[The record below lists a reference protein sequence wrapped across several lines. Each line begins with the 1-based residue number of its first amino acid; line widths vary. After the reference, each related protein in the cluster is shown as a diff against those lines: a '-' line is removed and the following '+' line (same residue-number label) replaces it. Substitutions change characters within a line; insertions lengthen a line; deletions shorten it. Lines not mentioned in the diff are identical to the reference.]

1 MEDTREFLKEAKRN
15 VPDLDYQ
22 HEQELRRALLNS
34 DFYHENILVRWQKR
48 FGVEIVTFRFI
59 SYSLLSGVIL
69 SFVFQFS
76 IVKLTLSD
84 YTNTSS
90 SVEISRIPPKAALED
105 LYKRGRIE
113 YSGETRLGAR
123 VYLLKADDKSIVTLY
138 DRSPYLIN
146 VAHAE

>member
-1 MEDTREFLKEAKRN
+1 MKEAKRN
-15 VPDLDYQ
+15 VPEPDYQ
-22 HEQELRRALLNS
+22 HEQILRRALLNS

-48 FGVEIVTFRFI
+48 LGFEIVTFRFI

-84 YTNTSS
+84 YTDTSG
-90 SVEISRIPPKAALED
+90 SVEISRIPPKVALED

-113 YSGETRLGAR
+113 YSGENDNGAR
-123 VYLLKADDKSIVTLY
+123 VYLLKADDKSIITLY
-138 DRSPYLIN
+138 DRSPYLMN

>member
-1 MEDTREFLKEAKRN
+1 MKDTREFLKEAGKN
-15 VPDLDYQ
+15 VPDFDYQ
-22 HEQELRRALLNS
+22 HEQRLRRALLNS
-34 DFYHENILVRWQKR
+34 YFYHENVLVRWQKR
-48 FGVEIVTFRFI
+48 LGLEIVTFRFI

-76 IVKLTLSD
+76 IMELTLLN
-84 YTNTSS
+84 YTDTSA

-123 VYLLKADDKSIVTLY
+123 IYLLKADDKSIITLY
-138 DRSPYLIN
+138 DRSPYLMN
-146 VAHAE
+146 VAYTE